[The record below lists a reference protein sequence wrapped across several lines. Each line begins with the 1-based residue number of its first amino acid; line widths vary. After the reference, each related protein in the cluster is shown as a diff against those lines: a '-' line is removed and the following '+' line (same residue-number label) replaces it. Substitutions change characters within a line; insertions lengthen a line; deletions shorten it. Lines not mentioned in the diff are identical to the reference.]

1 MFIVKFIWG
10 GKMRIL
16 LIEDDETL
24 SMGIEYSL
32 KNEGYEVS
40 IANNIEEGR
49 KATSNEIFDLILLDV
64 TLPDGNGYDFCREIR
79 NNSDIPII
87 FLTAC
92 DEEVNIVLGLDLG
105 ADDYLTKPIRVREL
119 IARINAVF
127 RRKNVKRDISD
138 KIIYKDLTI
147 LPLKYEVYKDRNKVQ
162 LTSVEYK
169 LMLMMIENKGNVLT
183 RKQLL
188 EKLWDVEGN
197 FVEEKTLNVY
207 IKRLREKLGED
218 DSIAYIET
226 VRGIGYRWIG
236 DDN

>member
-1 MFIVKFIWG
+1 MK
-10 GKMRIL
+10 IL

-32 KNEGYEVS
+32 KNEGHDVIVANKISSARS
-40 IANNIEEGR
+40 IESSE
-49 KATSNEIFDLILLDV
+49 SFDLILLDV
-64 TLPDGNGYDFCREIR
+64 TLPDGNGYEFCKEIR
-79 NNSDIPII
+79 RKSDIPII

-92 DEEVNIVLGLDLG
+92 DEEVNVVLGLDLG

-119 IARINAVF
+119 IARINAVL
-127 RRKNVKRDISD
+127 RRKNVKKDTSD

-147 LPLKYEVYKDRNKVQ
+147 LPLKFEVYKGMNKLQ

-226 VRGIGYRWIG
+226 IRGIGYRWIG

>member
-1 MFIVKFIWG
+1 MK
-10 GKMRIL
+10 IL

-32 KNEGYEVS
+32 KNEEHDVIVANKISSARS
-40 IANNIEEGR
+40 IESSE
-49 KATSNEIFDLILLDV
+49 SFDLILLDV
-64 TLPDGNGYDFCREIR
+64 TLPDGNGYEFCKEIR
-79 NNSDIPII
+79 RKSDIPII

-92 DEEVNIVLGLDLG
+92 DEEVNVVLGLDLG

-127 RRKNVKRDISD
+127 RRKNVKKDTSD

-147 LPLKYEVYKDRNKVQ
+147 LPLKFEVYKGMNKLQ

-226 VRGIGYRWIG
+226 IRGIGYRWIG